1 MESQMENF
9 LSEDWMTQDEWYQ
22 TRGSKLFA
30 NRSRWDWFFRK
41 HKEEI
46 VSVGCIGILGRNL
59 VVKPDWLERVIDHL
73 AVAEAKNRLNPS
85 CHESPRHTKK

>member
-1 MESQMENF
+1 MEHF

-41 HKEEI
+41 HREEI
-46 VSVGCIGILGRNL
+46 VSLGCIGLLGRNL
-59 VVKPDWLERVIDHL
+59 VVKPSWLENAINDLVVI
-73 AVAEAKNRLNPS
+73 EAQRRLL
-85 CHESPRHTKK
+85 

>member
-1 MESQMENF
+1 MENF

-41 HKEEI
+41 HREEI
-46 VSVGCIGILGRNL
+46 VSLGCIGLLGRNL
-59 VVKPDWLERVIDHL
+59 VVKPSWLENAINDLVVI
-73 AVAEAKNRLNPS
+73 EAQRRLL
-85 CHESPRHTKK
+85 

>member
-1 MESQMENF
+1 MENF

-41 HKEEI
+41 HREEI
-46 VSVGCIGILGRNL
+46 VSLGCIGLLGRNL
-59 VVKPDWLERVIDHL
+59 VVKPSWLENTINDLVVI
-73 AVAEAKNRLNPS
+73 EAQRRLL
-85 CHESPRHTKK
+85 

>member
-41 HKEEI
+41 HREEI
-46 VSVGCIGILGRNL
+46 VSLGCIGLLGRNL
-59 VVKPDWLERVIDHL
+59 VVKPSWLENAINDLVVI
-73 AVAEAKNRLNPS
+73 EAQRRLL
-85 CHESPRHTKK
+85 

>member
-1 MESQMENF
+1 MENF

-41 HKEEI
+41 YREEI
-46 VSVGCIGILGRNL
+46 VSLGCIGLLGRNL
-59 VVKPDWLERVIDHL
+59 VVKPSWLENAINDLVVI
-73 AVAEAKNRLNPS
+73 EAQRRLL
-85 CHESPRHTKK
+85 

>member
-41 HKEEI
+41 YREEI
-46 VSVGCIGILGRNL
+46 VSLGCIGLLGRNL
-59 VVKPDWLERVIDHL
+59 VVKPSWLENAINDLVVI
-73 AVAEAKNRLNPS
+73 EAQRRLL
-85 CHESPRHTKK
+85 

>member
-1 MESQMENF
+1 MEHF

-41 HKEEI
+41 HREEI
-46 VSVGCIGILGRNL
+46 VSLGCIGLLGRNL
-59 VVKPDWLERVIDHL
+59 VVKPSWLEEAINDLVVI
-73 AVAEAKNRLNPS
+73 EAQRRLL
-85 CHESPRHTKK
+85 

>member
-1 MESQMENF
+1 MEHF

-41 HKEEI
+41 HREEI
-46 VSVGCIGILGRNL
+46 VSLGCIGLLGRNL
-59 VVKPDWLERVIDHL
+59 VVKPSWLENTINDLVVI
-73 AVAEAKNRLNPS
+73 EAQRRLL
-85 CHESPRHTKK
+85 

>member
-1 MESQMENF
+1 MEHF

-41 HKEEI
+41 HREDI
-46 VSVGCIGILGRNL
+46 VSLGCIGLLGRNL
-59 VVKPDWLERVIDHL
+59 VVKPSWLENAINDLVVI
-73 AVAEAKNRLNPS
+73 EAQRRLL
-85 CHESPRHTKK
+85 